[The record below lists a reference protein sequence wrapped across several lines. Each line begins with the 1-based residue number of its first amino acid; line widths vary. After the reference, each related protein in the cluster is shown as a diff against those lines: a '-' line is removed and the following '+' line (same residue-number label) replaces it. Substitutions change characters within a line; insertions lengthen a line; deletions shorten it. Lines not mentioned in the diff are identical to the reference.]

1 MKILQKLRSKMYQ
14 NARILGDVNAAISG
28 RPDKIAKRYLRKKS
42 GRGFGRI
49 LRGILK

>member
-1 MKILQKLRSKMYQ
+1 MKIINKTRRRMYRS
-14 NARILGDVNAAISG
+14 ARILGDINAIASG
-28 RPDKIAKRYLRKKS
+28 RPDKIVKRYLRKKS